1 MISRANDGVDRPEA
15 PAAQRTSASIRE
27 YVASHKSAIGRLV
40 MGVFEI
46 QTLQEAE
53 KLSTMLA
60 THCPDP
66 ENIAVGI
73 WELLSNAIEHG
84 NLEISFDEKTKLL
97 KSGTFVNE
105 VNRRLTLAQYA
116 KRIVRVEFERT
127 EDAIR
132 LTVLDEGRGFDF
144 TRFLKGDAIP
154 ERPNGRGILMASK
167 ACFDRLTYRGCG
179 NVVEAAIEL
188 GRTD

>member
-1 MISRANDGVDRPEA
+1 MISRANDGVDRPGAA
-15 PAAQRTSASIRE
+15 PAEGTSALIKE
-27 YVASHKSAIGRLV
+27 YVASHKSGIGRLV

-53 KLSTMLA
+53 RLSTMLA

-66 ENIAVGI
+66 ENVAVGI

-97 KSGTFVNE
+97 KSGTFANE
-105 VNRRLTLAQYA
+105 VNRRIKLAQYA

-127 EDAIR
+127 ENAIR

-144 TRFLKGDAIP
+144 ASFMKKDAIP
-154 ERPNGRGILMASK
+154 ERPNGRGIQIAAK
-167 ACFDRLTYRGCG
+167 TCFDRLTYRGCG

-188 GRTD
+188 GRAD